1 MERYVRRDVQA
12 REDAAAQAV
21 AMGSRIIHHYDR
33 HPPPV
38 PCVQAQSGCDAP
50 RAWAQVAQSQGAALT
65 GVVSWNLWNITGVGK
80 PGGAPK
86 HNGGGKAW
94 RSP

>member
-33 HPPPV
+33 HPPRCPACKRKVDATRLELGRKSPRVRV
-38 PCVQAQSGCDAP
+38 PP
-50 RAWAQVAQSQGAALT
+50 
-65 GVVSWNLWNITGVGK
+65 
-80 PGGAPK
+80 
-86 HNGGGKAW
+86 
-94 RSP
+94 